1 MSRARFARYGVN
13 KGVTEADYEIPNVTV
28 AQPTFLEGNRE
39 ALIAVVLMSHT
50 AHIPSHRKPRRSA
63 SKLALRAGVAGGVLG
78 TIAVAGAAGPANA
91 EPVTE
96 TIEMPTLGSLETGT
110 GLASAVAASA
120 EASQQEALDQS
131 LQTQENL
138 ALQKAAKEAK
148 KAKAEA
154 DRKAA
159 AEKAEK
165 ARLKAEAEA
174 KAEQERKDAQERASR
189 TSERTQ
195 LTSTSASGDSSDSG
209 SSAGSGESQTQ
220 APSGSAAAIVAFA
233 RAQVGDSYVTGGT
246 GPNSWDCSGLVQAAY
261 RQAGID
267 LPRIS
272 YDQSSMGTS
281 VSLSNLQ
288 PGDILYWGSRS
299 GSYHVAIYVG
309 GGNYVGAQNSSTGVV
324 ERSLDWD
331 MPSGAV
337 RLL

>member
-1 MSRARFARYGVN
+1 
-13 KGVTEADYEIPNVTV
+13 
-28 AQPTFLEGNRE
+28 
-39 ALIAVVLMSHT
+39 MSHT

-96 TIEMPTLGSLETGT
+96 TIEMPTLGSLDTA

-120 EASQQEALDQS
+120 ETSQQEALDQS
-131 LQTQENL
+131 LQAQENA

-154 DRKAA
+154 DRKAE
-159 AEKAEK
+159 AERAEK
-165 ARLKAEAEA
+165 ARAEAEA
-174 KAEQERKDAQERASR
+174 KAQAEQERKDAEERASR
-189 TSERTQ
+189 DRARTQ
-195 LTSTSASGDSSDSG
+195 LSTTSTASSNTGSSVSDSDSNGSGSTGSSSSDGG
-209 SSAGSGESQTQ
+209 SSAGSSTETQ
-220 APSGSAAAIVAFA
+220 APSGTAAAIVAFA
-233 RAQVGDSYVTGGT
+233 RAQVGDAYVMGGT

-261 RQAGID
+261 ASAGID

-272 YDQSSMGTS
+272 GDQSSRGTS

-288 PGDILYWGSRS
+288 PGDVLYWGSRS

-309 GGNYVGAQNSSTGVV
+309 GGKYIGAQNPSTGVV

-331 MPSGAV
+331 TPSGAV
-337 RLL
+337 RIL

>member
-1 MSRARFARYGVN
+1 
-13 KGVTEADYEIPNVTV
+13 
-28 AQPTFLEGNRE
+28 
-39 ALIAVVLMSHT
+39 MSHT

-96 TIEMPTLGSLETGT
+96 TIEMPTLGSLDT

-154 DRKAA
+154 DRKAE
-159 AEKAEK
+159 AERAEK
-165 ARLKAEAEA
+165 ARAEAEAKA
-174 KAEQERKDAQERASR
+174 KAEQERKEAEERASR
-189 TSERTQ
+189 DRERTR
-195 LTSTSASGDSSDSG
+195 LSTTSASDSGSSGSSDSG
-209 SSAGSGESQTQ
+209 SSASTGSSSETQ
-220 APSGSAAAIVAFA
+220 APSGTAAAIVAFA
-233 RAQVGDSYVTGGT
+233 RAQVGDAYVRGGT
-246 GPNSWDCSGLVQAAY
+246 GPNSWDCSGLVQGAYAA
-261 RQAGID
+261 AGID

-309 GGNYVGAQNSSTGVV
+309 GGKYVGAQNSATGVV
-324 ERSLDWD
+324 EHSLDWD
-331 MPSGAV
+331 TPSGAV
-337 RLL
+337 RIL

>member
-1 MSRARFARYGVN
+1 
-13 KGVTEADYEIPNVTV
+13 
-28 AQPTFLEGNRE
+28 
-39 ALIAVVLMSHT
+39 MSHT

-96 TIEMPTLGSLETGT
+96 TIEMPTLGSLETGS

-148 KAKAEA
+148 KARAEA

-159 AEKAEK
+159 AEKAER
-165 ARLKAEAEA
+165 ARLKAEAEAEA
-174 KAEQERKDAQERASR
+174 KAEQERKEAQERASR

-195 LTSTSASGDSSDSG
+195 LTSTSGSGSSSDSG
-209 SSAGSGESQTQ
+209 SSSGSSAGSNESQTQ

-261 RQAGID
+261 REAGID

-272 YDQSSMGTS
+272 YQQSSMGTS
-281 VSLSNLQ
+281 VSLDNLQ

>member
-1 MSRARFARYGVN
+1 
-13 KGVTEADYEIPNVTV
+13 
-28 AQPTFLEGNRE
+28 
-39 ALIAVVLMSHT
+39 MSHT

-78 TIAVAGAAGPANA
+78 TIAVAGAAGPASA

-96 TIEMPTLGSLETGT
+96 TIEMPTLGSLDTA

-120 EASQQEALDQS
+120 ETSQQEALDQS
-131 LQTQENL
+131 LQAQENA

-154 DRKAA
+154 DRKAE
-159 AEKAEK
+159 AERAEK
-165 ARLKAEAEA
+165 ARAEAEA
-174 KAEQERKDAQERASR
+174 KAQAEQERKDAEERASR
-189 TSERTQ
+189 DAARTQ
-195 LTSTSASGDSSDSG
+195 LSTTSTSNSSSGSGVSDSGSGSGSSSDSG
-209 SSAGSGESQTQ
+209 SSTGSSTETQ
-220 APSGSAAAIVAFA
+220 APSGTAAAIVAFA
-233 RAQVGDSYVTGGT
+233 RAQIGDAYVMGGT

-261 RQAGID
+261 AQAGID

-272 YDQSSMGTS
+272 GDQSSRGTS

-288 PGDILYWGSRS
+288 PGDVLYWGSRS

-309 GGNYVGAQNSSTGVV
+309 GGKYVGAQNPSTGVV

-331 MPSGAV
+331 TPSGAV
-337 RLL
+337 RIL